1 MFSWKAIR
9 TICIVLLLLP
19 LVHLAYLM
27 ARDAME
33 VMDSGPGA
41 WARELDSYA
50 AADNR
55 SHLPTKPILVVGGR
69 GVKLWRNLEELLAPR
84 PVLFR
89 GLGDAIVQDI
99 TSNYTPLIGHYQPDT
114 LVLLPSSSE
123 FHLRDHKSAD
133 ELAAAV
139 RELYA
144 LDTSHHVTRRF
155 YVIPPVKTIWRP
167 QDHAT
172 IDEATRMLH
181 AWAKNAPRVVILDAN
196 PLLSSPEGKPSAYY
210 FRSDGVNLNE
220 HGYLRLSVLLY
231 NQVEADALDSQGIAS
246 QP

>member
-9 TICIVLLLLP
+9 TMCIVLLLLP

-27 ARDAME
+27 ARDALE
-33 VMDSGPGA
+33 VMDSAPGA
-41 WARELDSYA
+41 WARELESYA
-50 AADNR
+50 AEDSR
-55 SHLPTKPILVVGGR
+55 SHLPDKPILVVGGR
-69 GVKLWRNLEELLAPR
+69 AVKLWLNLEELLAPR
-84 PVLFR
+84 PVLIR

-133 ELAAAV
+133 ELVAAI

-144 LDTSHHVTRRF
+144 LDSSHDITRRF
-155 YVIPPVKTIWRP
+155 YVFAPVKSIWRP

-172 IDEATRMLH
+172 IDEATQMLY
-181 AWAKNAPRVVILDAN
+181 AWAKTAPRVVVLDAN
-196 PLLSSPEGKPSAYY
+196 PLLSGPDGKPSAYY

-231 NQVEADALDSQGIAS
+231 NQVEADANDSQGIAS
-246 QP
+246 QS